1 MAQMVHSLCIRI
13 REVSE
18 VNNTKVIFTVVEG
31 EDTTTIIGTKIPPTI
46 GTPTQTDGTIK
57 EHLHQNGGK
66 VVRINR
72 IRCKEIL
79 AKRGRPKILGIS
91 DHPTYTCNPSVPIPQ

>member
-1 MAQMVHSLCIRI
+1 MVRSLCIQI

-18 VNNTKVIFTVVEG
+18 VNNTKIFTVVKG
-31 EDTTTIIGTKIPPTI
+31 EETTTIIGTKIPPTI
-46 GTPTQTDGTIK
+46 GIPIPTADGTIK
-57 EHLHQNGGK
+57 EHLHPNGGK

-72 IRCKEIL
+72 ICCKEIL

-91 DHPTYTCNPSVPIPQ
+91 NHPTYTCNQSVPIPH